1 MNATKIVT
9 VKMATKSKLQILK
22 CSLDDDESG
31 GDDVTV
37 KSYRFVRTSGA
48 GFLVVLLML
57 MQFVIPS
64 HSLRVLVNPNDPQRY
79 LNGII

>member
-1 MNATKIVT
+1 MT
-9 VKMATKSKLQILK
+9 TKSKLQILK
-22 CSLDDDESG
+22 CSLDDDENGENDS
-31 GDDVTV
+31 

-48 GFLVVLLML
+48 GGFLVVVLLLL
-57 MQFVIPS
+57 MQFVIPA